1 MSPDS
6 SKNLA
11 MKTAILRSMGY
22 TRYTMAIPF
31 ETAGFGHSPVDHSS
45 QFVLF
50 IASAPGAGNQGVGT
64 MRNVM
69 VLSHGTSNFPWIVM
83 DISWQ
88 RRQCH

>member
-22 TRYTMAIPF
+22 TRYIMAIPF
-31 ETAGFGHSPVDHSS
+31 ETAGFGHSPVDHS
-45 QFVLF
+45 LF

-83 DISWQ
+83 DIS
-88 RRQCH
+88 